1 MKKKDLGNIFIVGL
15 IFFNVLFW
23 LIFPPPNDGRELF
36 TNQWIGEIFSSS
48 ALLLMSVNIFLS
60 TRARFLE
67 PFFGGLDQMYQ
78 SHKKSAIFA
87 YAFILTHFFIMSIRG
102 GFHLNISL
110 GKIALIGISVWVLL
124 ALAPRIPF
132 IGGNIVLPYH
142 IWKFTHRFIGLFFL
156 VAVLHLLRID
166 NLLKTTSVSRYYVF
180 PIVFTAVIVYLYK
193 ELLQERLKKKYAY
206 VVEQARKLNGNTLE
220 LTLKAQQEK
229 LPYKAGQ
236 FLFIGFQGDKKL
248 RETHPFTI
256 SSSPRMEEMKLAVK
270 ASGDFT
276 QYMQSHLQA
285 GMEADVEGGYGM
297 FDYRA
302 GSREQLWIAG
312 GIGLTPFLSWIRDF
326 DSESR
331 YSIDFFYSVRGPEEI
346 LYNDEIMRAAEEHEN
361 FRPHF
366 ISTDLEG
373 KLTTEKII
381 AVSGPV
387 AGKDIFICGP
397 YPMTMALKGGF
408 ITAGASVRQIH
419 YEEFNFR

>member
-1 MKKKDLGNIFIVGL
+1 MKKKGLGNFLIVAL

-23 LIFPPPNDGRELF
+23 LAFPPPDDGREHF
-36 TNQWIGEIFSSS
+36 STQWIGEIFSSS

-67 PFFGGLDQMYQ
+67 PYFGGLDQMYQ

-87 YAFILTHFFIMSIRG
+87 YGFILTHFFIMSING

-142 IWKFTHRFIGLFFL
+142 IWKFTHKFIGLFFL

-166 NLLKTTSVSRYYVF
+166 NLLKTTAVSRFYVF
-180 PIVFTAVIVYLYK
+180 PIVFAAVPVYLFK
-193 ELLQERLKKKYAY
+193 ELLQERMKKRYAY

-220 LTLKAQQEK
+220 LTLKAQKEK

-236 FLFIGFQGDKKL
+236 FLFIGFSGDKKL
-248 RETHPFTI
+248 KESHPFTI
-256 SSSPRMEEMKLAVK
+256 SSSPRMEEIKLAVK

-276 QYMQSHLQA
+276 QYMQTHLQA
-285 GMEADVEGGYGM
+285 GMEANVEGGYGM
-297 FDYRA
+297 FNHRA

-312 GIGLTPFLSWIRDF
+312 GIGLTPFLSWIRDL
-326 DSESR
+326 DSKNG

-346 LYNDEIMRAAEEHEN
+346 LYEDEILRAAEQFTN

-366 ISTDLEG
+366 ISTNLVV
-373 KLTTEKII
+373 KLTAEKII
-381 AVSGPV
+381 TASGPV
-387 AGKDIFICGP
+387 TGKDIYICGP
-397 YPMTMALKGGF
+397 YPMTMALKSGF
-408 ITAGASVRQIH
+408 IAAGAAAKQIH

>member
-1 MKKKDLGNIFIVGL
+1 MKKKDLGNIIIVAL

-23 LIFPPPNDGRELF
+23 LIFRPPNDGREHF

-87 YAFILTHFFIMSIRG
+87 YAFILTHFFIMSISG
-102 GFHLNISL
+102 GFHWSISL

-132 IGGNIVLPYH
+132 IGGDIRLPYH
-142 IWKFTHRFIGLFFL
+142 VWKFSHKFIGLFFL
-156 VAVLHLLRID
+156 VAVLHLLRLD
-166 NLLKTTSVSRYYVF
+166 TLLKTTSVTRFYVL
-180 PIVFTAVIVYLYK
+180 PIVYAAIIVYLYK
-193 ELLQERLKKKYAY
+193 ELLQDRLKKKYAY
-206 VVEQARKLNGNTLE
+206 VVAQARKLNGTTLE
-220 LTLKAQQEK
+220 LTLKAQKEK
-229 LPYKAGQ
+229 LTYKSGQ
-236 FLFIGFQGDKKL
+236 FLFIGFSGDKKL
-248 RETHPFTI
+248 TESHPFTI
-256 SSSPRMEEMKLAVK
+256 SSSPRVEEIKLAVK

-276 QYMQSHLQA
+276 QYMQAHLQA
-285 GMEADVEGGYGM
+285 GMEAHVEGGYGM
-297 FDYRA
+297 FDYTT

-326 DSESR
+326 GSEKSF
-331 YSIDFFYSVRGPEEI
+331 SIDFFYSVRGPEEI
-346 LYNDEIMRAAEEHEN
+346 LYQDEIMRAAEENQN
-361 FRPHF
+361 FKPHI
-366 ISTDLEG
+366 ISTNLEG
-373 KLTTEKII
+373 RLTAEKII

-397 YPMTMALKGGF
+397 YPMTLALKSGL
-408 ITAGASVRQIH
+408 IAAGAAARQIH